1 MTIEV
6 REDGIIGR
14 ESYFHKRAY
23 TQQRVR
29 RSNGDTVF
37 ITAGD
42 GAVVREVRRLL
53 MRLARTTSLPM
64 IVVSEWA
71 KGIANK
77 QEEAALQAELATIEE
92 MTIPEPEAEIN
103 LDLAMMMFQRDMLRS
118 ADPGDSLEEV
128 AEIAECQYLWA
139 IFWAVRHPSPEVRA
153 DFAEMLA
160 EVELLRAKTKA
171 KADFLIA
178 RASRR

>member
-53 MRLARTTSLPM
+53 MRFRIISSRVAGAGSAFIMPRCWESLTAIRSGRGSRISWAAFASKITSPN
-64 IVVSEWA
+64 
-71 KGIANK
+71 GC
-77 QEEAALQAELATIEE
+77 
-92 MTIPEPEAEIN
+92 PEP
-103 LDLAMMMFQRDMLRS
+103 S
-118 ADPGDSLEEV
+118 
-128 AEIAECQYLWA
+128 W
-139 IFWAVRHPSPEVRA
+139 
-153 DFAEMLA
+153 
-160 EVELLRAKTKA
+160 
-171 KADFLIA
+171 
-178 RASRR
+178 SRTPRTRR